1 MTFCSKKLIKFKNIR
16 HGFFNREG
24 GVSKGIY
31 KSLNCGPGSK
41 DKIRNIK
48 KNIEKVCK
56 KIGCNKKNLIL
67 LDQVHSNIVHN
78 VNRVTRKKLKGDS
91 LITSKKGIALG
102 ILTADCAPVFIYDPI
117 NNLIS
122 ALHAGWKG
130 AFKQII
136 SKTIKKF
143 KLKGSNLND
152 LIVVIGPCISKNNYE
167 VRRDFLNKFIAKE
180 KSNKNFFYYK
190 NNKIFFS
197 LNGFIKKS
205 FLDLGIKN
213 IEIIK
218 KDTYILSN
226 NFFSARRSL
235 KEKLND
241 YGRNISVIMIK

>member
-1 MTFCSKKLIKFKNIR
+1 MFFSKKLIKFKNIR

-41 DKIRNIK
+41 DKIKNIK

-78 VNRVTRKKLKGDS
+78 VNRVTKKKLKGDS
-91 LITSKKGIALG
+91 LITGKKGIALG

-143 KLKGSNLND
+143 KIKGSNLND
-152 LIVVIGPCISKNNYE
+152 LIVVIGPCIGKNNYE
-167 VRRDFLNKFIAKE
+167 VKRDFLNKFIVKE
-180 KSNKNFFYYK
+180 KSNKNFFNYK

-197 LNGFIKKS
+197 LNDFIKKS

-235 KEKLND
+235 KKKLND

>member
-1 MTFCSKKLIKFKNIR
+1 MFCSKKLIKFKNIR

-41 DKIRNIK
+41 DKIKNIK

-78 VNRVTRKKLKGDS
+78 VNRVTKKKLKGDS
-91 LITSKKGIALG
+91 LITGKKGIALG

-143 KLKGSNLND
+143 KIKGSNLND

-167 VRRDFLNKFIAKE
+167 VKRDFLNKFIVRE
-180 KSNKNFFYYK
+180 KSYKNFFNYK

-197 LNGFIKKS
+197 LNDFIKKS

>member
-1 MTFCSKKLIKFKNIR
+1 MFCSKKLIKFKNIR

-41 DKIRNIK
+41 DKIKNIK

-78 VNRVTRKKLKGDS
+78 VNRVTKKKLKGDS
-91 LITSKKGIALG
+91 LITGKKGIALG

-136 SKTIKKF
+136 SKTIKK
-143 KLKGSNLND
+143 LQIKGSNLND

-167 VRRDFLNKFIAKE
+167 VKRDFLNKFIVKE
-180 KSNKNFFYYK
+180 KSNKNFFNYK

-197 LNGFIKKS
+197 LNDFIKKS

-235 KEKLND
+235 KKKLND

>member
-1 MTFCSKKLIKFKNIR
+1 MFCSKKLIKFKNIR

-41 DKIRNIK
+41 DKIKNIK

-78 VNRVTRKKLKGDS
+78 VNRVTKKKLKGDS
-91 LITSKKGIALG
+91 LITGKKGIALG

-143 KLKGSNLND
+143 KIKGSNLND

-167 VRRDFLNKFIAKE
+167 VKRDFLNKFIVKE
-180 KSNKNFFYYK
+180 KSNKNFFNYK

-197 LNGFIKKS
+197 LNDFIKKS

-235 KEKLND
+235 KKKLND

>member
-1 MTFCSKKLIKFKNIR
+1 MFCSKKLIKFKNIR

-41 DKIRNIK
+41 DKIKNIK

-78 VNRVTRKKLKGDS
+78 IKRVTRKKLKGDS

-102 ILTADCAPVFIYDPI
+102 ILTADCAPVFIYDPV

-136 SKTIKKF
+136 SKTIKNF
-143 KLKGSNLND
+143 KIKGSNLND
-152 LIVVIGPCISKNNYE
+152 LIVVIGPCISKNSYE
-167 VRRDFLNKFIAKE
+167 VKRDFLIKFIAKE
-180 KSNKNFFYYK
+180 TSNKNFFNYK

-197 LNGFIKKS
+197 LNDFIKKS

-218 KDTYILSN
+218 KDTYLLSN

-235 KEKLND
+235 KKKFND
-241 YGRNISVIMIK
+241 YGRNISVIMIR

>member
-1 MTFCSKKLIKFKNIR
+1 MFCSKKLIKFKNIR

-41 DKIRNIK
+41 DKINNIK

-78 VNRVTRKKLKGDS
+78 VNRVTKKKLKGDS
-91 LITSKKGIALG
+91 LITGKKGIALG

-143 KLKGSNLND
+143 KIKGSNLND

-167 VRRDFLNKFIAKE
+167 VKKDFLNKFIVKE
-180 KSNKNFFYYK
+180 KSNKNFFNYK

-197 LNGFIKKS
+197 LNDFIKKS

-235 KEKLND
+235 KKKFND

>member
-1 MTFCSKKLIKFKNIR
+1 MFCSKKLIKFKNIR

-41 DKIRNIK
+41 DKITNIK

-78 VNRVTRKKLKGDS
+78 VNRVTKKKLKGDS
-91 LITSKKGIALG
+91 LITGKKGIALG

-143 KLKGSNLND
+143 KIKGSNLND

-167 VRRDFLNKFIAKE
+167 VKRDFLNKFIVKE
-180 KSNKNFFYYK
+180 KSNKNFFNYK

-197 LNGFIKKS
+197 LNDFIKKS

-235 KEKLND
+235 KKKLND

>member
-1 MTFCSKKLIKFKNIR
+1 MIYSKKLIKFKNIT

-41 DKIRNIK
+41 DKIKNIK

-78 VNRVTRKKLKGDS
+78 VNRVTKKKLKGDS
-91 LITSKKGIALG
+91 LITGKKGIALG

-136 SKTIKKF
+136 SNTIKKF
-143 KLKGSNLND
+143 KIKGSNLND

-167 VRRDFLNKFIAKE
+167 VKRDFLNKFIVKE
-180 KSNKNFFYYK
+180 KSNKNFFNYK

-197 LNGFIKKS
+197 LNDFIKKS

-235 KEKLND
+235 KKKLND

>member
-1 MTFCSKKLIKFKNIR
+1 MFYSKKLKKFKNLS

-24 GVSKGIY
+24 GFSKGIY
-31 KSLNCGPGSK
+31 KSLNCGLGSD
-41 DKIRNIK
+41 DKKEVVR

-91 LITSKKGIALG
+91 LITAKKGIALG

-136 SKTIKKF
+136 SNTIKKF
-143 KLKGSNLND
+143 KIKGSNLND

-167 VRRDFLNKFIAKE
+167 VKSDFLNKFIVKK
-180 KSNKNFFYYK
+180 KSNKNFFNYK

-197 LNGFIKKS
+197 LNDFIKKS

-235 KEKLND
+235 KKKLND

>member
-1 MTFCSKKLIKFKNIR
+1 MFSSKKLKKYKNIR

-235 KEKLND
+235 KKKLND

>member
-1 MTFCSKKLIKFKNIR
+1 MFCSKKLIKFKNIR

-41 DKIRNIK
+41 DKIKNIK

-78 VNRVTRKKLKGDS
+78 VNRVTKKKLKGDS
-91 LITSKKGIALG
+91 LITGKKGIALG

-143 KLKGSNLND
+143 KIKGSNLND

-167 VRRDFLNKFIAKE
+167 VKRDFLNKFIVKE
-180 KSNKNFFYYK
+180 KSNKNFFNYK

-197 LNGFIKKS
+197 LNDFIKKS

-226 NFFSARRSL
+226 NFFSARRST

>member
-1 MTFCSKKLIKFKNIR
+1 MIFCSKKLIKFKNIR

-41 DKIRNIK
+41 DKIKNIK

-78 VNRVTRKKLKGDS
+78 VNRVTKKKLKGDS
-91 LITSKKGIALG
+91 LITGKKGIALG

-143 KLKGSNLND
+143 KIKGSNLND

-167 VRRDFLNKFIAKE
+167 VKKDFLNKFIVKE
-180 KSNKNFFYYK
+180 KSNKNFFNYK

-197 LNGFIKKS
+197 LNDFIKKS

-235 KEKLND
+235 KKKLND

>member
-1 MTFCSKKLIKFKNIR
+1 MFCSKKLIKFKNIR

-41 DKIRNIK
+41 DKIKNIK

-91 LITSKKGIALG
+91 LITGKKGIALG

-143 KLKGSNLND
+143 KIKGSNLND

-167 VRRDFLNKFIAKE
+167 VKRDFLNKFIVKE
-180 KSNKNFFYYK
+180 KSNKNFFNYK

-197 LNGFIKKS
+197 LNDFIKKS

-235 KEKLND
+235 KKKLND

>member
-1 MTFCSKKLIKFKNIR
+1 MLYSKKLIKFQNIR

-41 DKIRNIK
+41 DKIKNIK

-91 LITSKKGIALG
+91 LITGKKGIALG

-143 KLKGSNLND
+143 KIKGSNLND

-167 VRRDFLNKFIAKE
+167 VKRDFLNKFIVKE
-180 KSNKNFFYYK
+180 KSNKNFFNYK

-197 LNGFIKKS
+197 LNDFIKKS

-235 KEKLND
+235 KKKLND

>member
-1 MTFCSKKLIKFKNIR
+1 MFCSKKLIKFKNIR

-41 DKIRNIK
+41 DKIKNIK

-167 VRRDFLNKFIAKE
+167 VKKDFLNKFIVKE
-180 KSNKNFFYYK
+180 KSNKNFFNYK

-197 LNGFIKKS
+197 LNDFIKKS

-235 KEKLND
+235 KKKLND